1 MDHTVPTVYGELAP
15 CASKEAKLVATQFWP
30 VCVESSLAYTGD
42 ANSPASRLSR
52 FGVQLHCLESLVFT
66 SGAYRNSSV
75 RVYPVAWHRFVRL
88 VGCCLVTSQWRSVK
102 LRHRLEYLI
111 RSSNIFNAYLL
122 VSSSLNNVLYI
133 KKFFLPREIS
143 IYYLFYLLLV
153 LFNKLSHIQCV
164 FLNQIIFN
172 KTFMFS
178 MCFSRENIV
187 LR

>member
-15 CASKEAKLVATQFWP
+15 CASKEAKLAATQFWP

-52 FGVQLHCLESLVFT
+52 FGVQLHCLESLVFI

-102 LRHRLEYLI
+102 LWDI
-111 RSSNIFNAYLL
+111 DWNIWSVPVIFSMLT
-122 VSSSLNNVLYI
+122 
-133 KKFFLPREIS
+133 
-143 IYYLFYLLLV
+143 YLFLV
-153 LFNKLSHIQCV
+153 H
-164 FLNQIIFN
+164 
-172 KTFMFS
+172 
-178 MCFSRENIV
+178 
-187 LR
+187 